1 MNSNLSEKISDLV
14 NEHEVALVRYT
25 ASVTKDSEQARDIV
39 QDAYIKLIGEL
50 QQGKEIKNE
59 KSWLYRVCHN
69 SALDHIRKNKRRQ
82 EKRED
87 ILQSMPKNSENTAP
101 DKVLNKKE
109 DKALV
114 LESIESLNEREQKII
129 NLKVRDNLSYK
140 EIAAELDL
148 TVNNVG
154 FILHRAMKKLAD
166 IFKEKTEKEVCR

>member
-1 MNSNLSEKISDLV
+1 MNSDLSAKISSLV
-14 NEHEVALVRYT
+14 EEHEVALVRYA
-25 ASVTKDSEQARDIV
+25 ASVTKDAEQARDIV
-39 QDAYIKLIGEL
+39 QDAYIKLIKAL

-69 SALDHIRKNKRRQ
+69 SALDFYRTSRRRQ

-87 ILQSMPKNSENTAP
+87 ILQAMPKNSSGDTPE
-101 DKVLNKKE
+101 KILNKKE
-109 DKALV
+109 DSALV
-114 LESIESLNEREQKII
+114 LESIESLNEREQTII

-154 FILHRAMKKLAD
+154 FILHRAMKKLAA
-166 IFKEKTEKEVCR
+166 IFKDKAEKEVCR

>member
-1 MNSNLSEKISDLV
+1 MNSDLSKKINLLV
-14 NEHEVALVRYT
+14 EEYELSLVRYT
-25 ASVTKDSEQARDIV
+25 ASITKDAEQARDIV
-39 QDAYIKLIGEL
+39 QDAFIKLISEM
-50 QQGKEIKNE
+50 QQNKEIKND

-69 SALDHIRKNKRRQ
+69 SALDFIRKNKRRS

-87 ILQSMPKNSENTAP
+87 IIQSMPGKSQNESP

-114 LESIESLNEREQKII
+114 LESIKDLNEREQTII

-154 FILHRAMKKLAD
+154 FILHRAMKKLAA